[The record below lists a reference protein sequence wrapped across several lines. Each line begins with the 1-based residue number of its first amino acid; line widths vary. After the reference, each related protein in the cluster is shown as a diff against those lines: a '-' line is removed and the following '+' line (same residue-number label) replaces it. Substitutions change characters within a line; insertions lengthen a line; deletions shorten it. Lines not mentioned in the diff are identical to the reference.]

1 MRVLGNE
8 CMDSGGKEICCISD
22 KRNTQSNK
30 NLVVQCKSDFFLKS
44 RDVCLLFNV
53 KVKSVSAAFNR

>member
-1 MRVLGNE
+1 MSAWTVVGKRSVAYLINE
-8 CMDSGGKEICCISD
+8 THKAIKIWWSSVNQI
-22 KRNTQSNK
+22 
-30 NLVVQCKSDFFLKS
+30 FFLKS